1 MESDF
6 MRHTVIMATT
16 ALLLLP
22 RTSTAQDTPRFGLV
36 MGYPANVAVLIKVSD
51 AVSVRPEIN
60 WSRSVFESS
69 TTITVIPFVPGVTPI
84 PVSTTTTSTS
94 DGWQVGVGLS
104 GLLYLSKG
112 DALRTYVSP
121 RVSYS
126 RSSSTIDVG
135 IVAALSPVD
144 TRPTTTVTSNYGA
157 SGSFG
162 AQYAIGKRFGLFG
175 ELGLTYGHSGG
186 RSPSPISSF
195 SQSDQ
200 NSWSLGLRSGV
211 GVILYL
217 GS

>member
-1 MESDF
+1 
-6 MRHTVIMATT
+6 MRHPVFLATT

-22 RTSTAQDTPRFGLV
+22 RPSSAQDTPRFGLV
-36 MGYPANVAVLIKVSD
+36 MGYPANVAALIRVSD
-51 AVSVRPEIN
+51 AVSVRPEIT

-69 TTITVIPFVPGVTPI
+69 TTTTVIPFVPGATPI

-94 DGWQVGVGLS
+94 DGWQAGIGLS

-135 IVAALSPVD
+135 IIAALSPVN
-144 TRPTTTVTSNYGA
+144 TRPITMVTSNYAA

-162 AQYAIGKRFGLFG
+162 AQYAVGKRFGLFG
-175 ELGLTYGHSGG
+175 ELGLTYSHSGG
-186 RSPSPISSF
+186 PSSSSISSF
-195 SQSDQ
+195 AQSDQ
-200 NSWSLGLRSGV
+200 TSWSLGLRSGV
-211 GVILYL
+211 GVILFL